1 MYGQALTP
9 TEDTECARVG
19 RGAWQGAPKSGR
31 GKRDLGRGTYGAYS
45 GGGVLGTTLSNMSSR
60 VRTSSRRR
68 ALTWQKRGRVT
79 RRGGEGGELGF
90 GRRHDGWGCASI
102 DSASWGEGKGKR
114 EREEQHLL
122 ARRSGDLHQWCGQKP
137 RSPAMRRRWQ
147 FTGPCEAPTPRPG
160 DLSAM
165 EWFTCRALGGEG
177 SCSGFA
183 TQACES
189 LASEIRAERGRAE
202 LMNRQARQFAAASTG
217 EASADALVSKGFG
230 PPALLASGG
239 DVGKFII

>member
-45 GGGVLGTTLSNMSSR
+45 GGGVLGTTSSNMSSR

-68 ALTWQKRGRVT
+68 ALTCQKRRA
-79 RRGGEGGELGF
+79 RDEERGEGGELGF

-102 DSASWGEGKGKR
+102 DCASWGEGKGKR

-122 ARRSGDLHQWCGQKP
+122 AQRSGDLHQWCGQKL
-137 RSPAMRRRWQ
+137 RSPAMGRRWQ
-147 FTGPCEAPTPRPG
+147 FTGPWKAPTPRPG
-160 DLSAM
+160 DLSA
-165 EWFTCRALGGEG
+165 WDCYTCRVGRRGVRVR
-177 SCSGFA
+177 
-183 TQACES
+183 
-189 LASEIRAERGRAE
+189 ASPR
-202 LMNRQARQFAAASTG
+202 MPASRWRP
-217 EASADALVSKGFG
+217 KFG
-230 PPALLASGG
+230 PNVAGPS
-239 DVGKFII
+239 

>member
-45 GGGVLGTTLSNMSSR
+45 GGGVLGTTSSNMSSR

-68 ALTWQKRGRVT
+68 ALTCQKRRA
-79 RRGGEGGELGF
+79 RDEERGEGGELGF

-102 DSASWGEGKGKR
+102 DCASWGEGKGNGKGR
-114 EREEQHLL
+114 SSTFSRGGAAICTNGA
-122 ARRSGDLHQWCGQKP
+122 ARNCALPRCVGAGSSRGHGKHRLHV
-137 RSPAMRRRWQ
+137 PATFQ
-147 FTGPCEAPTPRPG
+147 LGIATPAA
-160 DLSAM
+160 S
-165 EWFTCRALGGEG
+165 GGEG

-202 LMNRQARQFAAASTG
+202 LMNRRGAPVCRG
-217 EASADALVSKGFG
+217 EHR
-230 PPALLASGG
+230 GG
-239 DVGKFII
+239 ER